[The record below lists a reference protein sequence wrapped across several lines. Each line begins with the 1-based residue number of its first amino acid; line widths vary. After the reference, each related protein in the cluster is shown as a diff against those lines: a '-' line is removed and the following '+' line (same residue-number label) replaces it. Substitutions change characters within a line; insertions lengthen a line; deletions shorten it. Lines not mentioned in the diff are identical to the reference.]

1 MKTERRSRVISIE
14 NRQRLNTR
22 ILEISEDEKPSKRT
36 EQMLKTIFQGNI
48 PEIKKSFEIT
58 F

>member
-1 MKTERRSRVISIE
+1 MKTERSRVISIE
-14 NRQRLNTR
+14 NRQRSNTR
-22 ILEISEDEKPSKRT
+22 IIQISEDENQSKGA

-48 PEIKKSFEIT
+48 PGIKKSFEIT